1 MFLVCACLSS
11 EQATVLQV
19 VMCVL
24 AGVLRLICFE
34 CRARLFSSLQ
44 EKEEELLEIDLW
56 TLHGDAL
63 CVNPKWA
70 DHLQDKVRGVCVF
83 VCMCVCVFVCV
94 CMRGVCACV
103 VCARV
108 CVLVC
113 VCVVCVRVCVCVC
126 ACVCLCV
133 CVRVCVCVCLRVC
146 VRVCVC
152 VCVCLC
158 VCVCVCVLNRT
169 GRCTVGE
176 PKVGRPLAAQDAWF
190 VCVCTCLS
198 VYMCVRVC

>member
-70 DHLQDKVRGVCVF
+70 DHLQHKVRGVCVCLH
-83 VCMCVCVFVCV
+83 V
-94 CMRGVCACV
+94 R
-103 VCARV
+103 
-108 CVLVC
+108 
-113 VCVVCVRVCVCVC
+113 VRVCVCVYAWC
-126 ACVCLCV
+126 
-133 CVRVCVCVCLRVC
+133 
-146 VRVCVC
+146 VCVC
-152 VCVCLC
+152 VCVC
-158 VCVCVCVLNRT
+158 
-169 GRCTVGE
+169 
-176 PKVGRPLAAQDAWF
+176 
-190 VCVCTCLS
+190 
-198 VYMCVRVC
+198 VYVCVRVCVRVCACVCACESLSEVQSSLHTFARE